1 MDAGSLPQA
10 WISTIACA
18 VLASVAVA
26 VFVALGA
33 YKIGK
38 IAGQLKKVGEK
49 PGVEV
54 RVANTSGGAAGAR
67 DGAPDPK
74 GKESAAKGKKSGEKG
89 KESAEKGKESAEKG
103 KESAEKGKESAEKGK
118 ESGEKGKSLGAGKRS
133 AGKRKESAENE
144 EESRSS
150 SDEEEESGSGEEES
164 GSEGEK
170 EEEASGSGEKK
181 GKKKVKKEVNK
192 KVKDDDWEWP
202 VYDTWWSDVTY
213 RMERKLR
220 AKEKK
225 GKPNSAPFEV
235 TYEQRKGWPDEVT
248 VKLRSKQLIQV
259 VKKCLSK
266 YSDELMIEE
275 PQIDGQVMFIALRS
289 FKEVYQSMPEDDTA
303 LGRHHLKHLIRFLET
318 EYKDTAVHVERMRRE
333 RKVTWALLW
342 AFLVKDAEVYYK
354 CNLTGQTLKGIVSYH
369 YYYQSME
376 GKHMR
381 VFLKARDYNG
391 KKYVNC
397 MIMFQIDEFRS
408 EKSFE
413 GIGICPLS
421 ILEEPE
427 VEQLE
432 AMFLR
437 NGRKFYNIVSQ
448 GSYYLQYEG
457 PRLRMVLVNTCWQLK
472 KQKADGRVMADLL
485 SFARMNPGYPL
496 KNAEPPTSCSPGG
509 LACDSEM
516 PSDEDLR
523 LAPAVVYGFSFSNK
537 QWGGFDVNGFSEIEF
552 DDQAFDRD
560 LVLSDPSRKQMLL
573 SLVAEYL
580 RNPSDGDE
588 GVQKL
593 DPISNK
599 GDGCIFLCYGPPG
612 TGKTL
617 TAESLAEKLHRPLWS
632 ISVFELGINA
642 KELETNLIEILDIA
656 SQWRAVLLLD
666 EADIYMEKRSS
677 KGDPKRTAMTA
688 IFLRLLEYYRGVL
701 FLTTNRVASFDDAFC
716 SRISMF
722 LRYHRLAGAQ
732 REAVWRNLFT
742 KAGIDNPDLAPFLET
757 QLNGR
762 EIRNTIRIAQTW
774 AKSSGEVLTAGHVLE
789 VVNMLGEFRE
799 DLAGAIQDESDE
811 SSISRALAKVRSMKG
826 TGSDTE
832 LNGNFVKVASKDD
845 DEESV

>member
-1 MDAGSLPQA
+1 MDAGLSA
-10 WISTIACA
+10 TWIMTIASA
-18 VLASVAVA
+18 ILASVGVA

-38 IAGQLKKVGEK
+38 LAGKLKKVEEK
-49 PGVEV
+49 AGV
-54 RVANTSGGAAGAR
+54 VAPVPSSGVTAPAPSAAKEEGATS
-67 DGAPDPK
+67 DPK
-74 GKESAAKGKKSGEKG
+74 GKENA
-89 KESAEKGKESAEKG
+89 ESDDEDSD
-103 KESAEKGKESAEKGK
+103 
-118 ESGEKGKSLGAGKRS
+118 
-133 AGKRKESAENE
+133 
-144 EESRSS
+144 
-150 SDEEEESGSGEEES
+150 SDEEEESGSEGEEK
-164 GSEGEK
+164 EK
-170 EEEASGSGEKK
+170 KPRKGAKGASGSGEKN
-181 GKKKVKKEVNK
+181 GKKKPKKVKK

-220 AKEKK
+220 VKEKK
-225 GKPNSAPFEV
+225 GKPNSAPFVV

-248 VKLRSKQLIQV
+248 VTLRSKPLIQV
-259 VKKCLSK
+259 AKKCLSK
-266 YSDELMIEE
+266 HSEALIVEE
-275 PQIDGQVMFIALRS
+275 PQLDGQVMFIALNS
-289 FKEVYQSMPEDDTA
+289 FRETYQSMPEDDTA
-303 LGRHHLKHLIRFLET
+303 LGRYHLKHLIRFLET
-318 EYKDTAVHVERMRRE
+318 EYKDTIVHVERMTRE
-333 RKVTWALLW
+333 RKSSWALLW
-342 AFLVKDAEVYYK
+342 AFLHKDQEVYYK
-354 CNLTGQTLKGIVSYH
+354 CAMTGQTLKGIVSF
-369 YYYQSME
+369 YYFYETMQ
-376 GKHMR
+376 GKHLR
-381 VFLKARDYNG
+381 VFLKCCDYNG
-391 KKYVNC
+391 RKYVNC
-397 MIMFQIDEFRS
+397 LVKVTIDEFRS

-413 GIGICPLS
+413 AIGICPFS
-421 ILEEPE
+421 ILEESE
-427 VEQLE
+427 VSQLE
-432 AMFLR
+432 AMFLH

-448 GSYYLQYEG
+448 GSYYIQYEG

-472 KQKADGRVMADLL
+472 KQKADGRVMVDLL

-496 KNAEPPTSCSPGG
+496 ENAEPPTSCSPGG
-509 LACDSEM
+509 LSCGDPEM

-537 QWGGFDVNGFSEIEF
+537 QWGGFDVNGFSEIQF

-573 SLVAEYL
+573 ALVSEYL
-580 RNPSDGDE
+580 RSPSDGDE

-617 TAESLAEKLHRPLWS
+617 TAESMAEKLHRPLWS
-632 ISVFELGINA
+632 ISVFELGTDA

-666 EADIYMEKRSS
+666 EADIYMEKRTSQ
-677 KGDPKRTAMTA
+677 GDPKRTAMTA

-732 REAVWRNLFT
+732 REAVWSNLFA
-742 KAGIDNPDLAPFLET
+742 KAGITDPDLGPFLET

-774 AKSSGEVLTAGHVLE
+774 AKSSGESLTTGHVLE
-789 VVNMLGEFRE
+789 VVNMLGEFRQ
-799 DLAGAIQDESDE
+799 DLEGAIKDESDE
-811 SSISRALAKVRSMKG
+811 RSISRALAKVRSLKG
-826 TGSDTE
+826 GDGSDTDLN
-832 LNGNFVKVASKDD
+832 LNGNFVKVASRNDH
-845 DEESV
+845 EEDAM

>member
-1 MDAGSLPQA
+1 MSSAMDSGLAA
-10 WISTIACA
+10 TWIITIACA
-18 VLASVAVA
+18 ILASVGVGLFVA
-26 VFVALGA
+26 VGA

-38 IAGQLKKVGEK
+38 LAGKLKKVEEK
-49 PGVEV
+49 AGV
-54 RVANTSGGAAGAR
+54 VAPVGSTDVTTPAPSAVKEGGATS
-67 DGAPDPK
+67 DPK
-74 GKESAAKGKKSGEKG
+74 K
-89 KESAEKGKESAEKG
+89 
-103 KESAEKGKESAEKGK
+103 
-118 ESGEKGKSLGAGKRS
+118 
-133 AGKRKESAENE
+133 
-144 EESRSS
+144 EESDGSDDEDS
-150 SDEEEESGSGEEES
+150 DSDEEKES
-164 GSEGEK
+164 GSE
-170 EEEASGSGEKK
+170 EEEEEEKKKPRKGVKGAKGASGSGEKK
-181 GKKKVKKEVNK
+181 GKKKTKEVKK

-248 VKLRSKQLIQV
+248 IKLRSKPLIQV
-259 VKKCLSK
+259 AKKCLSK
-266 YSDELMIEE
+266 HSEALIIDE
-275 PQIDGQVMFIALRS
+275 PHIDGQVMFHALNS
-289 FKEVYQSMPEDDTA
+289 FREIYQSMPEDNTA

-318 EYKDTAVHVERMRRE
+318 EYKDTIVHVERMRRE
-333 RKVTWALLW
+333 RNVTWALMW
-342 AFLVKDAEVYYK
+342 AFLPKDQEVYYK
-354 CNLTGQTLKGIVSYH
+354 CDMTGQTLKGIVSFH
-369 YYYQSME
+369 YYYENMQ
-376 GKHMR
+376 GKHLR
-381 VFLKARDYNG
+381 VFLKARNYNG
-391 KKYVNC
+391 RKYINC
-397 MIMFQIDEFRS
+397 VVKVTIDEFRN

-413 GIGICPLS
+413 GIGICPFN
-421 ILEEPE
+421 ILEESE
-427 VEQLE
+427 VSQLE
-432 AMFLR
+432 DVFLH

-448 GSYYLQYEG
+448 GSYYMQYEG

-472 KQKADGRVMADLL
+472 KQKADGRVMVDLL

-496 KNAEPPTSCSPGG
+496 ENAEPAKSCSPGG
-509 LACDSEM
+509 LTCGDQEM

-523 LAPAVVYGFSFSNK
+523 LAPAIVYGFSFSNK
-537 QWGGFDVNGFSEIEF
+537 QWGGFDVNGFSEIQF

-573 SLVAEYL
+573 ALVSEYL
-580 RNPSDGDE
+580 RSPGDGDE
-588 GVQKL
+588 VVQKL

-617 TAESLAEKLHRPLWS
+617 TAESMAEKLHRPLWS
-632 ISVFELGINA
+632 ISVFELGTNA

-666 EADIYMEKRSS
+666 EADIYMEKRTSQ
-677 KGDPKRTAMTA
+677 GDPKRTAMTA

-732 REAVWRNLFT
+732 REAVWSNLFA
-742 KAGIDNPDLAPFLET
+742 KAGIPEPDLGPFLET

-774 AKSSGEVLTAGHVLE
+774 AKSSGESLTTGHVLE
-789 VVNMLGEFRE
+789 VVNMLGEFRQ
-799 DLAGAIQDESDE
+799 DLEGAIRDESDTR
-811 SSISRALAKVRSMKG
+811 SISRALAKVRSLKASG
-826 TGSDTE
+826 NGSDSD
-832 LNGNFVKVASKDD
+832 LNGNFVKVASTNDNDD
-845 DEESV
+845 DAI